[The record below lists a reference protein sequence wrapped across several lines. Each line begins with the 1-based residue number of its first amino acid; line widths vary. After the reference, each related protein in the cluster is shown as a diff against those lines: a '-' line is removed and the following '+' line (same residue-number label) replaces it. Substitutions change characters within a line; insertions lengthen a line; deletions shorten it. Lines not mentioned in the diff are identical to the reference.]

1 MRISDW
7 SSDVCASDLI
17 VEEGFAERAVA
28 ADQQDR
34 LGRDALAR
42 HVEEHEG
49 DALIFVRLVG
59 ADEAENPVGLVG
71 VARPDLRPVDDPMIA
86 LVLTEGLQGP
96 EIAARARF
104 EIALRSDGRRVG
116 TARVST
122 GRCGWSP

>member
-49 DALIFVRLVG
+49 DALIFIRLVG
-59 ADEAENPVGLVG
+59 AYEAENPVGLVG
-71 VARPDLRPVDDPMIA
+71 IAGPDFRSVDDPVIA
-86 LVLTEGLQGP
+86 LVITERLQGHV
-96 EIAARARF
+96 IAARPRIRIPLAPAAF
-104 EIALRSDGRRVG
+104 AATVRVEQLPLLLIG
-116 TARVST
+116 
-122 GRCGWSP
+122 P